1 MKKLTIILTFLLIG
15 FTALSQELIADETT
29 LEQGKTSVK
38 IVSSNY
44 FIPDSILVKFDPV
57 IVRYSVY
64 YKKDRAGRY
73 KEYSITLPIERK
85 EEVILFVQSLK
96 RPKHN

>member
-1 MKKLTIILTFLLIG
+1 MKQLTIFLAFILIG

-29 LEQGKTSVK
+29 LQESKTTVK

-44 FIPDSILVKFDPV
+44 FMPDSILVRFEPV
-57 IVRYSVY
+57 IIRYSVY

-96 RPKHN
+96 RPK

>member
-1 MKKLTIILTFLLIG
+1 MKQSAIFLAFILIG

-29 LEQGKTSVK
+29 LEHGKTTVK

-44 FIPDSILVKFDPV
+44 FIPDSLLVKFEPV

-64 YKKDRAGRY
+64 FKKDRAGRY
-73 KEYSITLPIERK
+73 KEYSITMPVERK
-85 EEVILFVQSLK
+85 EEVILYIQSLK
-96 RPKHN
+96 RPKI

>member
-1 MKKLTIILTFLLIG
+1 MKPLFLSLFLLATI
-15 FTALSQELIADETT
+15 AVRSQTLIADETT
-29 LEQGKTSVK
+29 LQESKTTVK

-44 FIPDSILVKFDPV
+44 FIPDSLVVKFEPV

-64 YKKDRAGRY
+64 FKKDRAGRY

-85 EEVILFVQSLK
+85 DEVVLFIQSLK
-96 RPKHN
+96 RPK

>member
-1 MKKLTIILTFLLIG
+1 MKPLFLSLFLLATI
-15 FTALSQELIADETT
+15 AVKSQELIADETT
-29 LEQGKTSVK
+29 LEQGKTTVK

-44 FIPDSILVKFDPV
+44 FIPDSIVARFDPV

-85 EEVILFVQSLK
+85 DEVILFVQSLK
-96 RPKHN
+96 RPK